1 MEADVKASNG
11 WRGIQAGDRLPSA
24 VSLVRRNLPESVRNE
39 VNTAFHQYGKSM
51 TDLAKS
57 ARKMYKTARLKN
69 IAPQPSVME
78 KVSKFHSFKYHINTF
93 RGVSHLTF
101 IYFFLI
107 QWTCSPF
114 IDILGLGPVK
124 PQEQSTCAITE
135 RLTKLFFQDPWDFPK
150 GGDSN
155 KWGISLRH
163 LNRIQWISFKW

>member
-1 MEADVKASNG
+1 MLFCTERNHAWACAYSTRRHFLAMQALNARKIRESNIPEMEADVTASNG
-11 WRGIQAGDRLPSA
+11 WRGIQAGDRLPTA

-78 KVSKFHSFKYHINTF
+78 KVN
-93 RGVSHLTF
+93 
-101 IYFFLI
+101 
-107 QWTCSPF
+107 
-114 IDILGLGPVK
+114 ILGLGPVK

-150 GGDSN
+150 SGDSN
-155 KWGISLRH
+155 K
-163 LNRIQWISFKW
+163 